1 VSESQIY
8 ENKCIECGKTLQVK
22 VAVCG
27 ILGESLW
34 VCVYVYEMFPGCV
47 LLWYSLC
54 SGPLVSLTAAY

>member
-1 VSESQIY
+1 MSESQIY

-47 LLWYSLC
+47 LL
-54 SGPLVSLTAAY
+54 